1 MSLSPVS
8 EDADVFVAPAA
19 MLVPLTAPPLPSSS
33 GPSSAIKAGS
43 PFGFGYGGMSA
54 KDDCLWV
61 SLEKQDA
68 GAKDM
73 LYEITG
79 QEDVWV
85 RTVSDRAG
93 KIFKE
98 ELQSNDS
105 NWKTWV
111 TALSH
116 HVCLLGYKCGGV
128 FQVEDKQMDHIM
140 KLKVWPK
147 DARKAFSEEKPWLW
161 EVVDPHLEKVGR
173 VGKFRWVHVL
183 VAHMVGV
190 ASLMMHV
197 YAIGSRC
204 PPSST
209 RTMKTRKHMLS
220 EWPSD
225 TAVTGDTAV
234 TTP

>member
-1 MSLSPVS
+1 
-8 EDADVFVAPAA
+8 

-33 GPSSAIKAGS
+33 GPSSAIKAGL
-43 PFGFGYGGMSA
+43 PFGFGYSGMSA
-54 KDDCLWV
+54 KDESLWV
-61 SLEKQDA
+61 SLKKQDA
-68 GAKDM
+68 AAKDM
-73 LYEITG
+73 LHKITG
-79 QEDVWV
+79 DEQVWV
-85 RTVSDRAG
+85 RTVSDRVG
-93 KIFKE
+93 KKFQE
-98 ELQSNDS
+98 QLESNDYKR
-105 NWKTWV
+105 KTWV
-111 TALSH
+111 TALSP

-128 FQVEDKQMDHIM
+128 FQVEDKEMDHIM
-140 KLKVWPK
+140 KITVWPA
-147 DARKAFSEEKPWLW
+147 DARTAFSKEKPWLW
-161 EVVDPHLEKVGR
+161 EVVDPLNHPEKPGR
-173 VGKFRWVHVL
+173 IGKSRWVHVL

-197 YAIGSRC
+197 YPIGSRC

>member
-1 MSLSPVS
+1 M
-8 EDADVFVAPAA
+8 
-19 MLVPLTAPPLPSSS
+19 
-33 GPSSAIKAGS
+33 
-43 PFGFGYGGMSA
+43 
-54 KDDCLWV
+54 
-61 SLEKQDA
+61 
-68 GAKDM
+68 
-73 LYEITG
+73 
-79 QEDVWV
+79 
-85 RTVSDRAG
+85 
-93 KIFKE
+93 
-98 ELQSNDS
+98 
-105 NWKTWV
+105 
-111 TALSH
+111 
-116 HVCLLGYKCGGV
+116 
-128 FQVEDKQMDHIM
+128 EDKQMDHIM

-161 EVVDPHLEKVGR
+161 EVVEPHLEKVGR